1 MKWTLFWFFLKFVF
15 LVVFMGSEKYPDENA
30 FDAFIKKHGGS
41 DNASTDCEMVCPAK
55 TVCNNTIIVISLIDI
70 YNSDL

>member
-1 MKWTLFWFFLKFVF
+1 MSSF

-55 TVCNNTIIVISLIDI
+55 TFHNTVQLILTNKFR
-70 YNSDL
+70 NSRTTEC